1 MAGRPAVREQWFKF
15 RALVILF
22 CGYNKRVKTPVC
34 AVIRLSA
41 VRNLN
46 LCSDHTVSLL
56 FVVFLF
62 VHVEQSVVM
71 CVCLC
76 ACDSK
81 VLWCACVCVRATAM
95 SSKCLWYSVVPFCQ
109 QLQHTGG
116 TSSRRQTQD
125 QSERSNAQTVTLQP
139 KSVGWTFSGWG
150 PIRRRMGWVLV
161 ANQVRHSTDTS
172 LSWCQSGPRL
182 AMITTSRARQLC
194 IWCGNRHD
202 SGPRNRS
209 SWQPCECEFFYL
221 VFKFCP
227 PCPPRYVPQLGSV
240 DSVGRVK

>member
-41 VRNLN
+41 VRSFN
-46 LCSDHTVSLL
+46 LCSNHIVLYCSWCS
-56 FVVFLF
+56 F
-62 VHVEQSVVM
+62 SCM
-71 CVCLC
+71 WN
-76 ACDSK
+76 K

-95 SSKCLWYSVVPFCQ
+95 ASKCLWYSVVPFCQ

-116 TSSRRQTQD
+116 TNSRRRTQD
-125 QSERSNAQTVTLQP
+125 QSERSNAQTVTLQS

-194 IWCGNRHD
+194 IWCGSRYD
-202 SGPRNRS
+202 SGRRLRS
-209 SWQPCECEFFYL
+209 GWHPC
-221 VFKFCP
+221 
-227 PCPPRYVPQLGSV
+227 G
-240 DSVGRVK
+240 